1 MLSQDAK
8 LSELPSKL
16 LSPGTLQ
23 ELWQNTELPLSDLYS
38 YFSGRVVTFTREGY
52 EYEEEISIPGADRDV
67 VDAAIQAAI
76 KEKRLCLVS
85 GRASFL
91 AEEIPTGVLTDD
103 AYLQVPPQPIPVKDI
118 LPDTLSEA
126 WSDGTTT
133 ALAIFEVLSKKTG
146 KILPWL
152 IVQEVSMAP
161 SGRIR

>member
-1 MLSQDAK
+1 
-8 LSELPSKL
+8 
-16 LSPGTLQ
+16 GTLQ
-23 ELWQNTELPLSDLYS
+23 ELWHNSELSLRGLYS
-38 YFSGRVVTFTREGY
+38 YFSGRVVTFTRDGY
-52 EYEEEISIPGADRDV
+52 EYEEEIAIPGADRDV
-67 VDAAIQAAI
+67 VDAAIQTAV

-133 ALAIFEVLSKKTG
+133 ALPISEAFSTKMG
-146 KILPWL
+146 
-152 IVQEVSMAP
+152 
-161 SGRIR
+161 